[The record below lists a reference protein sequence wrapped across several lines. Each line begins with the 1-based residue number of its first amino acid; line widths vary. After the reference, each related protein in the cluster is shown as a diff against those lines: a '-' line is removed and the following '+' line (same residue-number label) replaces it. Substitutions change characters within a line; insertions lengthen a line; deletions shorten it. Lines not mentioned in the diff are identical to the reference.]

1 MMKLLIR
8 EQDQDIRLNHLPS
21 LLNADWS
28 IEAVNHLDT
37 DLWSEKLKSVDAI
50 ITMSWI
56 NHGVTCE
63 NLKLIQ
69 LPGAGLDGLDLDAV
83 PKQTSVCNVFEH
95 EIPIAE
101 FVMAAILQGVTNLVQ
116 LDKNIRSNNWSGSY
130 LFGPA
135 HDELFGKT
143 IGIIGYGH
151 IGKEVA
157 KRIKPFGVQVI
168 GCGPR
173 IPTAGEIPDVFYSV
187 EDLDTVLALSDFIL
201 ISTPLTPETK
211 GLISKNE
218 FKHMKRSAVILNI
231 ARGEVINEEALYQAC
246 RDKEIG
252 GAVIDTWYQYPT
264 SISDN
269 TSPSRFNFSE
279 LDNVIMSPH
288 ASTWTDALIR
298 RRTKFIAENLNR
310 LSKGQPLL
318 NVVKESDKIK

>member
-8 EQDQDIRLNHLPS
+8 QQDEDIRLSRLPS
-21 LLNADWS
+21 LLNFDWS

-37 DLWSEKLKSVDAI
+37 DLWLENLESVDAV
-50 ITMSWI
+50 ITMNWI
-56 NHGVTCE
+56 NPGVKCE

-69 LPGAGLDGLDLDAV
+69 LPGAGLDGLDLDAI
-83 PKQTSVCNVFEH
+83 PKHTSVCNVFEH

-101 FVMAAILQGVTNLVQ
+101 FVMAAILQGVTNLTQ

-130 LFGPA
+130 LFGPV

-151 IGKEVA
+151 IGREVA

-173 IPTAGEIPDVFYSV
+173 IPTSGVQPDAFYTV

-201 ISTPLTPETK
+201 VSTPLTPETK
-211 GLISKNE
+211 GLISKTQ
-218 FKHMKRSAVILNI
+218 FRKMKSSAIILNI

-246 RDKEIG
+246 KDKEIG
-252 GAVIDTWYQYPT
+252 GAVIDTWYQYPR

-269 TSPSRFNFSE
+269 TPPSRFN
-279 LDNVIMSPH
+279 LANLIMS
-288 ASTWTDALIR
+288 
-298 RRTKFIAENLNR
+298 
-310 LSKGQPLL
+310 
-318 NVVKESDKIK
+318 

>member
-8 EQDQDIRLNHLPS
+8 QQDEDIRLSRLPS
-21 LLNADWS
+21 LLNVDWS

-37 DLWSEKLKSVDAI
+37 DLWLENLESVDAV
-50 ITMSWI
+50 ITMNWI
-56 NHGVTCE
+56 NPGVKCE

-69 LPGAGLDGLDLDAV
+69 LPGAGLDGLDLDAI

-101 FVMAAILQGVTNLVQ
+101 FVMAAILQGVTNLTQ

-130 LFGPA
+130 LFGPV

-151 IGKEVA
+151 IGREVA

-173 IPTAGEIPDVFYSV
+173 IPTSGVRPDAFYTV

-201 ISTPLTPETK
+201 VSTPLTPETK
-211 GLISKNE
+211 GLISKTQ
-218 FKHMKRSAVILNI
+218 FRKMKTSAIILNI

-252 GAVIDTWYQYPT
+252 GAVIDTWYQYPR

-269 TSPSRFNFSE
+269 TPPSRFNFSE

-288 ASTWTDALIR
+288 ASTWTDALIH

-310 LSKGQPLL
+310 LSRRQPLL
-318 NVVKESDKIK
+318 NVVKQSDKIK